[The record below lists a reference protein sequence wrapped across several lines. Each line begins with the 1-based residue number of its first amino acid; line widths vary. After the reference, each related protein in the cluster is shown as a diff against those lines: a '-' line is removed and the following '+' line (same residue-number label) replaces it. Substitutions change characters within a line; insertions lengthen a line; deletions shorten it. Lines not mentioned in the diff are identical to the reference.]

1 MFEHLARVE
10 ERFAALERELSR
22 PEVAR
27 DAARYVKLAKEHAG
41 LKPLVT
47 KYRELKVTQDQ
58 LAQAEELQT
67 TSDPDLRQLAEEE
80 VKAARARIAQ
90 REDEL
95 REMLV
100 SEEETAHRNV
110 IVEIRAG
117 TGGEEAALFVAV
129 LLRMYG
135 KYAEARRWSV
145 ELLDSRPTDLG
156 GFKEVVFSVAGEDG
170 YRDLRYESGVH
181 RVQRVPVTESQG
193 RIHTSTCTVAVLPEA
208 EAVEVE
214 INEEKDLEVAFFHS
228 SGPGGQ
234 NVNKVA
240 TAVRLTHLPTG
251 LVVTAQDERS
261 QRQNRMRA
269 LRILRSRLLDM
280 REREQQEERAGLR
293 RSLIGSGERSER
305 IRTYNF
311 PQSRVTDHRINLT
324 LYDLD
329 HVLEGH
335 LEELTE
341 ALRAH
346 DRELRLKAFTQPPD
360 ARARPGTG
368 TRAGAGSQAPVEK

>member
-1 MFEHLARVE
+1 VFEHLERVE
-10 ERFAALERELSR
+10 ERFKTLERELSR
-22 PEVAR
+22 PEVAA
-27 DAARYVKLAKEHAG
+27 DPAHYVRLAKEHAG

-47 KYRELKVTQDQ
+47 KYRELKLTRDQ
-58 LAQAEELQT
+58 LAQAEELET
-67 TSDPDLRQLAEEE
+67 SSDPDLRRLAEEE
-80 VKAARARIAQ
+80 ASAARGHLAQ
-90 REDEL
+90 LEEEL
-95 REMLV
+95 RELLV
-100 SEEETAHRNV
+100 SEEETAHRSA

-117 TGGEEAALFVAV
+117 TGGEEAALFAAV

-135 KYAEARRWSV
+135 KYAEARGWSV

-156 GFKEVVFSVAGEDG
+156 GFKEVVFSVAGDDVH
-170 YRDLRYESGVH
+170 RNLRYESGGH

-214 INEEKDLEVAFFHS
+214 INEEKDLEVAFFHA

-261 QRQNRMRA
+261 QRQNRTRA
-269 LRILRSRLLDM
+269 LRILRSRLLDI
-280 REREQQEERAGLR
+280 RERQQQEERAGLR

-311 PQSRVTDHRINLT
+311 PQNRVTDHRINLT
-324 LYDLD
+324 LYNLD

-335 LEELTE
+335 LEELTQ

-346 DRELRLKAFTQPPD
+346 DRELRLRALTQTPSVRQLTD
-360 ARARPGTG
+360 
-368 TRAGAGSQAPVEK
+368 AGSPTPAET